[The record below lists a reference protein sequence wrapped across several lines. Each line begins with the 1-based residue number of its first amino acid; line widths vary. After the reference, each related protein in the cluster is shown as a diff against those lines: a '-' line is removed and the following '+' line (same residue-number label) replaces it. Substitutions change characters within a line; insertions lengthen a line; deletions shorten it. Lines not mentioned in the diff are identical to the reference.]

1 MTGVLPAL
9 LAGLAAAVAAAPVPA
24 AVRLAVLLPRPRA
37 APRAAVSGAGPLG
50 PGAACALGGGALALL
65 LGGAAGIALGL
76 LVAAVGPPLLA
87 RLEPRAVREE
97 RERLA
102 TDLPLALDLLAAC
115 LAGGAA
121 LPAAVAA
128 VSAAVPGPCGHRL
141 SRVSAALEVGTA
153 PVDAWPALAEGGD
166 ELAAAAVRALVR
178 SEDGGTPVAEAMARL
193 ALEARQAA
201 GARGKQA
208 AERAGVLAV
217 GPLGLCFLPAFVL
230 LGVVPVVAGLVGP
243 LLAGL

>member
-1 MTGVLPAL
+1 M
-9 LAGLAAAVAAAPVPA
+9 
-24 AVRLAVLLPRPRA
+24 
-37 APRAAVSGAGPLG
+37 
-50 PGAACALGGGALALL
+50 ALALL
-65 LGGAAGIALGL
+65 LGGVAGVVLGL
-76 LVAAVGPPLLA
+76 AVALAGPPALS

-102 TDLPLALDLLAAC
+102 ADLPLALDLLAAC

-121 LPAAVAA
+121 LPAAVRA
-128 VSAAVPGPCGHRL
+128 VAAAVPGPCGHRL
-141 SRVSAALEVGTA
+141 GRVCAALEVGSPA
-153 PVDAWPALAEGGD
+153 RDAWAWLAEGGD
-166 ELAAAAVRALVR
+166 ELAASAVRTLVR
-178 SEDGGTPVAEAMARL
+178 SEEGGTPVADAVARL
-193 ALEARQAA
+193 ALEAREAA
-201 GARGKQA
+201 KARGQEG